1 MLSCKNLTRS
11 FVDNLLTLAKRLD
24 NYLPN
29 ERFKNKIMV
38 NAFFEPSTRTSL
50 SFESAMYKLGGK
62 VITFNRNDSSL
73 TKGETFED
81 TIKTLNN
88 YADIMVLRHSQ
99 KSFLEKA
106 SAISTIP
113 VINAGNGD
121 GEHPTQALIDLYTIY
136 RKFNNIE
143 NLNFL
148 FIGDIKHS
156 RTIHSLVDL
165 LKLYPTNKINFL
177 PFKDREPSIDY
188 LYNIGISHTQIAEDI
203 CLTKDE
209 VDISK
214 FDVVYV
220 TRLQKERS
228 FEGTADIIVN
238 KKFMEGSKEDC
249 IIMHPLPRNEELS
262 ADLDNDKRS
271 VYFDQMRFGVEMRM
285 ALLKSVIEES
295 GPKL

>member
-1 MLSCKNLTRS
+1 MLSCKNLTKS

-29 ERFKNKIMV
+29 ERFKSKIMV

-62 VITFNRNDSSL
+62 VITFNRGDSSL
-73 TKGETFED
+73 IKGETFED

-106 SAISTIP
+106 SAVSTIP

-148 FIGDIKHS
+148 FVGDIKHS
-156 RTIHSLVDL
+156 RTVHSLIDL

-177 PFKDREPSIDY
+177 PFKEREPSLEY
-188 LYNIGISHTQIAEDI
+188 LYNIGINHSQVVGDI
-203 CLTKDE
+203 CLTKDKL
-209 VDISK
+209 DISK

-238 KKFMEGSKEDC
+238 KNFMEGSKESC

-262 ADLDNDKRS
+262 PDLDDDKRS

-295 GPKL
+295 SPKM